1 MRRKSSFTGKI
12 LSYNANYTISFS
24 EVDSMGV
31 VWHGHYVRFLEY
43 GREAWGKHYGMN
55 YMDVYKQG
63 YMIPVVQVACDYKAP
78 LLYED
83 VVRIESRFHL
93 ALSAKMQFEYELFR
107 LSDNKLVFTAQ
118 TTQVFIDAQNRELQI
133 AVPAFFEQWINQ
145 WL

>member
-12 LSYNANYTISFS
+12 LSYTADYTVSFS

-55 YMDVYKQG
+55 YMDVYKHG
-63 YMIPVVQVACDYKAP
+63 YMIPVVQVTCDYKAP

-83 VVRIESRFHL
+83 VVRIESRFQV
-93 ALSAKMQFEYELFR
+93 ALSAKMQFEYDLFR

-133 AVPAFFEQWINQ
+133 AVPSFFEQWINQ